1 MAVDE
6 RLWDNEGMR
15 IVFLTVLLSLA
26 MGCATP
32 VQLDVRIDPKDSATF
47 KVIPSPSGTGSYSQ
61 GTVVTIYM
69 LPKKGWQ
76 VAEWVGPVFNIYDNR
91 AKIQM
96 DSSRT
101 VAIRMKRAPPTP
113 RPTATLPA
121 VATAT
126 IQIIIEHPGL
136 ALDGLTQTT
145 DILGNHIYW
154 CSRE

>member
-1 MAVDE
+1 
-6 RLWDNEGMR
+6 LP
-15 IVFLTVLLSLA
+15 S
-26 MGCATP
+26 ATP
-32 VQLDVRIDPKDSATF
+32 VPFLARQLDVKIEPKDAATF
-47 KVIPSPSGTGSYSQ
+47 KVIPSPSGMGGYSQ
-61 GTVVTIYM
+61 GTGVTIYI
-69 LPKKGWQ
+69 LPKQGWQ
-76 VAEWVGPVFNIYDNR
+76 VEEWVGPVFNIYGNR

-126 IQIIIEHPGL
+126 IQIIIEHPRL